1 MTELKHIDWPE
12 ILAHLET
19 LASSEVAR
27 EFLRQ
32 LGPLKTQSEALESF
46 AEIEVAQL
54 ILNLGRRPQMQSLD
68 LFQTWFER
76 LRRQAVLK
84 PLELK
89 DVRRFCHEAV
99 DLKDASESFS
109 SPWLKSMTE
118 EILDAKEPLSAIDQ
132 LLTPGGEIRTDA
144 SETLASL
151 FKEKQEME
159 RELQNTLN
167 RLVKQHGLEPVLQ
180 DRFVTNREGRWVV
193 PVKSGKQ
200 HSFEG
205 VIHDSSQ
212 SKQTV
217 FMEPKEVV
225 ELNNQI
231 RQIDIRI
238 EREIEILLTELS
250 QYLSSLVRAFE
261 DSKEI
266 LHRADIRLAQGQF
279 ATQIQ
284 AQPCTFSDD
293 RIYLTNVRHPLMV
306 LRSDK
311 TVPNH
316 VEFTAEK
323 RILLLSGPN
332 AGGKTVLLK
341 AVGLAVHMARC
352 GLLPCA
358 DDSSQVPFFK
368 ELHVA
373 VGDEQ
378 SVDQNLSTFAAH
390 LKTLTDATKVRGH
403 AHLLLFDEICG
414 ATDPDEGAALARSFI
429 EHYEKNEVFAI
440 ITSHL
445 GPLKENWPKESGVIN
460 GRLEYDEMHGR
471 PTYRLYLGLPGQS
484 LALKTAKNI
493 GVPQEI
499 IDRAMALLH
508 PHTRQRQQK
517 LDELET
523 IKVDMMQIK
532 QRFEIET
539 KQAMEDREKYQE
551 LVEKFKRER
560 EKWMQ
565 KSIEKGQKQI
575 DNMIEEAK
583 LNMQNTKALNDIKGQ
598 LPQII
603 KAPQKAIIRSPEEFG
618 HAYPSGSKV
627 YVTQIQQDGIV
638 QGAPDGKG
646 MVAVLSQSMR
656 IKVNWK
662 DLQPPRAP
670 IQKST
675 TQSNPYL
682 AQTSLGRE
690 ERVIDLRGQRVE
702 EALGNLESHLDV
714 AMKSKEDRV
723 KIIHGHGTDAL
734 KKAVRSYLSR
744 SVYVRKWKTG
754 DQLSGGD
761 GVTWVE
767 LMD

>member
-1 MTELKHIDWPE
+1 MIELKHIDWPE
-12 ILAHLET
+12 ILSHLET
-19 LASSEVAR
+19 LATSEVAR
-27 EFLRQ
+27 EYLRH
-32 LGPLKTQSEALESF
+32 LGPLESPQAALTSF
-46 AEIEVAQL
+46 AEIEEAQL
-54 ILNLGRRPQMQSLD
+54 ILNMGRRPQMESLD
-68 LFQTWFER
+68 LFQTWFDR
-76 LRRQAVLK
+76 LRKQGVLK

-89 DVRRFCHEAV
+89 DVRRFCHEV
-99 DLKDASESFS
+99 IDLKGAAESFS
-109 SPWLKSMTE
+109 SPWLKSVNE
-118 EILDAKEPLSAIDQ
+118 ELMEAREPVSAIDQ
-132 LLTPGGEIRTDA
+132 LLTAGGEIRTDA

-151 FKEKQEME
+151 FKEKQELE
-159 RELQNTLN
+159 RDLQKTLD
-167 RLVKQHGLEPVLQ
+167 RLVKQHSLEPVLQ

-193 PVKSGKQ
+193 PVKSGRQ
-200 HSFEG
+200 HSLEG

-231 RQIDIRI
+231 RQTDIRI

-250 QYLSSLVRAFE
+250 HYLSSLVREFE
-261 DSKEI
+261 SSKEI
-266 LHRADIRLAQGQF
+266 LYHADIRMAQAQFALQIQGQPCLF
-279 ATQIQ
+279 A
-284 AQPCTFSDD
+284 DD

-311 TVPNH
+311 TVANH
-316 VEFTAEK
+316 VELTPEK

-341 AVGLAVHMARC
+341 AVGIAVHMARC

-368 ELHVA
+368 ALHVA

-378 SVDQNLSTFAAH
+378 SVDRNLSTFAAH
-390 LKTLTDATKVRGH
+390 LKTLTDATKVKGH

-429 EHYEKNEVFAI
+429 EHYEKNGVFAI

-460 GRLEYDEMHGR
+460 GRLEYDELNGK

-499 IDRAMALLH
+499 IERAMALLH

-532 QRFEIET
+532 QRYETET
-539 KQAMEDREKYQE
+539 KQATEDREKYQE

-575 DNMIEEAK
+575 DGMIEEAK
-583 LNMQNTKALNDIKGQ
+583 LNMQNTKTLNDIKGQ
-598 LPQII
+598 MPTII
-603 KAPQKAIIRSPEEFG
+603 KAPQKASIRSPEEFAQ
-618 HAYPSGSKV
+618 AYPSGSKV
-627 YVTQIQQDGIV
+627 YVMQVQQDGIV
-638 QGAPDGKG
+638 QGAPDNKG

-662 DLQPPRAP
+662 DLQAPRAP
-670 IQKST
+670 IQKPHVSV
-675 TQSNPYL
+675 SPHVVN
-682 AQTSLGRE
+682 TSLGRD
-690 ERVIDLRGQRVE
+690 ERVVDLRGQRVE
-702 EALGNLESHLDV
+702 EALGNLEGHLDV
-714 AMKSKEDRV
+714 AMKNKEDRI

-744 SVYVRKWKTG
+744 SIYVRKWKTG
-754 DQLSGGD
+754 DIQSGGD